1 MPKPPTHPR
10 IDRDNFVASWLR
22 SQSDP
27 KYTTFACT
35 VLTEI
40 AGSRP
45 QVERA
50 LTEAVFVHHND
61 PETYR
66 QKLAHLGFP
75 ATAAAL
81 DRRPRSVKTRLGNFG
96 EVLASEFLRQIRG
109 YRIPV
114 YRLRYNCNDE
124 SSPKGDDV
132 LAFEF
137 ADKARGVKDTV
148 IVAEVKV
155 RSSFRSEAVEEAHDA
170 LLKGHRPRPKS
181 FMFVIDVLFKE
192 GKADEAKRLLDL
204 SHKFGNRSLRR
215 KSCLFLITGNRP
227 RDPFGELESKS
238 KLAPDLEAVHFPVDR
253 LGEVVTVAF
262 EATVDVT
269 TI

>member
-1 MPKPPTHPR
+1 MPKPPTRPR

-22 SQSDP
+22 SQLEP
-27 KYTTFACT
+27 KYTSFVCT

-45 QVERA
+45 QVESA

-61 PETYR
+61 PETFR

-124 SSPKGDDV
+124 SSPKGRQFYQLGLPLRDCEFIEGERDTL
-132 LAFEF
+132 LALYQ
-137 ADKARGVKDTV
+137 R
-148 IVAEVKV
+148 
-155 RSSFRSEAVEEAHDA
+155 AVDYGTWTITERAAHLDEIS
-170 LLKGHRPRPKS
+170 G
-181 FMFVIDVLFKE
+181 VLF
-192 GKADEAKRLLDL
+192 RL
-204 SHKFGNRSLRR
+204 S
-215 KSCLFLITGNRP
+215 
-227 RDPFGELESKS
+227 EV
-238 KLAPDLEAVHFPVDR
+238 APDVEVPVCARRILE
-253 LGEVVTVAF
+253 L
-262 EATVDVT
+262 
-269 TI
+269 